1 MGAWI
6 AAAVVAAFALILA
19 LRRLRMRR
27 RSAATTRRPPPRIVV
42 SPEDHRA
49 VAVLDIERARP
60 NAAPVRR
67 LVREAAARVFRLMP
81 FVEEVEVRSSVG
93 VVLGVVNRTSA
104 WGRGIR
110 APNVFLQPHLRRSR
124 GPDLSAHLLEQEQVE
139 PPIPVTPL
147 TPTFSLPPSPP
158 RRPLADQFD
167 LTEAVRSRIVDP
179 DDPMG
184 LVRAILEAGG
194 LEVEVEVDGDFLR
207 AGDVAVVVIDPRG
220 VSVTRE
226 MLDHAFIRIELSG
239 ALRGLVIGLG
249 VLDVDD
255 VRRRETWA
263 PHVLHSGRE
272 GIQRMADAVA
282 VGADP
287 LRFAAAP
294 ALTVI
299 GTASAI
305 GRTA

>member
-1 MGAWI
+1 MGMDTLGAWI

-19 LRRLRMRR
+19 LRRLRMRW
-27 RSAATTRRPPPRIVV
+27 RSAATTRHPPPGIVV

-49 VAVLDIERARP
+49 VAVLDIERAPP

-67 LVREAAARVFRLMP
+67 LVREAAARVFRVMP
-81 FVEEVEVRSSVG
+81 FVEEVEVRSRIG
-93 VVLGVVNRTSA
+93 VVLGVVNRTS
-104 WGRGIR
+104 GRGHGIR
-110 APNVFLQPHLRRSR
+110 APNVLLAPHLRRSR
-124 GPDLSAHLLEQEQVE
+124 VPDLSEHLSEQEAQ
-139 PPIPVTPL
+139 PPVPVTPG
-147 TPTFSLPPSPP
+147 FSLPPPPP
-158 RRPLADQFD
+158 RRPLADRFD
-167 LTEAVRSRIVDP
+167 LTETVRSRIADP
-179 DDPMG
+179 DDPVG

-194 LEVEVEVDGDFLR
+194 LEVEDDGDLLR
-207 AGDVAVVVIDPRG
+207 AGDVAVVVIDPHG
-220 VSVTRE
+220 VSVPRE
-226 MLDHAFIRIELSG
+226 MLDHAFIRIGLSG

-255 VRRRETWA
+255 MRRRETWA

-299 GTASAI
+299 GTASAD